1 MKSSDVFS
9 VSENVLSFTFTI
21 GDLRLKRSPI
31 SFEIQKLG

>member
-1 MKSSDVFS
+1 MRRSDVYS
-9 VSENVLSFTFTI
+9 VSENIFSFTFTI